1 MKKQVVE
8 IKNIDKQY
16 YENELKVFLP
26 KKIID
31 IHTHVYYA
39 KFRAKKR
46 DSKNVT
52 WPHLVAKENPIEDIK
67 ETYKTMFPGK
77 NVTPVIFSSLS
88 SKDDDF
94 EGGNNYINECSKK
107 HNYPALYFARP
118 TESAKTVEEK
128 LTKEN
133 FSGLKVYLSLSD
145 ANISSE
151 DITIFD
157 FLPHHQL
164 EVLNKH
170 NAIAMLHIPRS
181 GRLKDP
187 INLEQMLIIEERY
200 PKVKLIIA
208 HVGRAYCTEDMGDA
222 FERLS
227 VTKNMLFDF
236 SANTNEHVFEELI
249 KRVGPKRILFGSD
262 LPITRM
268 RMRRVC
274 ENGKYV
280 NIVPPGLYGDIS
292 KDPNMREATP
302 EEGEKLSFF
311 LYEEIAA
318 FKRAAIKLNLNRQ
331 DIEDIFYNNAKRI
344 L

>member
-1 MKKQVVE
+1 MKKQVFE
-8 IKNIDKQY
+8 IKDIDKQY
-16 YENELKVFLP
+16 YENELKDFLP
-26 KKIID
+26 ENIID

-46 DSKNVT
+46 DANNVT
-52 WPHLVAKENPIEDIK
+52 WTQLVAKENPIEDIK
-67 ETYKTMFPGK
+67 ETYKTMFPKK
-77 NVTPVIFSSLS
+77 NVTPVIFSMLS
-88 SKDDDF
+88 SKNDDF
-94 EGGNNYINECSKK
+94 EGGNNYIKECSEK

-118 TESAKTVEEK
+118 TESAIIIEEK
-128 LTKEN
+128 LTKES
-133 FSGLKVYLSLSD
+133 FAGVKVYLSLSD
-145 ANISSE
+145 SSINSE

-164 EVLNKH
+164 EILNRH

-187 INLEQMLIIEERY
+187 INLEQMLTIEERY
-200 PKVKLIIA
+200 PNVKLIIA
-208 HVGRAYCTEDMGDA
+208 HVGRAYCTEDLGDA
-222 FERLS
+222 FKQLS
-227 VTKNMLFDF
+227 KTKNMLFDF

-249 KRVGPKRILFGSD
+249 KSVGPKRILFGSD

-280 NIVPPGLYGDIS
+280 NIVPPGLYGDTS
-292 KDPNMREATP
+292 NDPNMQEATP
-302 EEGEKLSFF
+302 EEGSKLSFF
-311 LYEEIAA
+311 LYEEIVA
-318 FKRAAIKLNLNRQ
+318 FKRAAEKLNLSKR
-331 DIEDIFYNNAKRI
+331 DIEDVFYNNAKRI